1 MRNGRCGA
9 NRGCQGQNRA
19 QGMGRGQNAGV
30 RRGQGMGQGSC
41 QRVGRGQGMGR
52 GQAFANR
59 GVVSLEGENR

>member
-1 MRNGRCGA
+1 
-9 NRGCQGQNRA
+9 
-19 QGMGRGQNAGV
+19 MGRGQNAGA